1 MRGIN
6 RIRRGH
12 RIEEKKRREEKRGE
26 EERIEEERRRE
37 ERGEEERRG
46 PFYSAV
52 KVTGKKKKRV
62 GEMR

>member
-26 EERIEEERRRE
+26 
-37 ERGEEERRG
+37 
-46 PFYSAV
+46 
-52 KVTGKKKKRV
+52 KKKGGDLFIRQ
-62 GEMR
+62 GR